1 MRYEDDYDELEY
13 SGQKGSRTKSSSG
26 KSRSSKSSASSSRNA
41 GSSRTAS
48 RSTDPSR
55 NTGASRKAGASR
67 TADSSKKSGSAKKRS
82 AQYDS
87 YSEAELKTAERKRQ
101 KRAAQQKK
109 AKKKRRRLIAI
120 VAVEAIL
127 LTVILAFIWVISK
140 YDTIQ
145 KPNWG
150 KMDILKNTEI
160 AEEVV
165 QEMKTGY
172 TDIMVF
178 GVDEGGELDGGSGA
192 DVNILVHINNATG
205 EIQLVSF
212 YRDLYLN
219 TGGSTFHKLTDI
231 YRSDGAQGALGAMNM
246 NMDLHLEQFV
256 TVNWATVAEVINL
269 LGGIDIDVPEV
280 MMSQINGYITATVQ
294 KTGIGSTQLTH
305 SGYQHLDGIQAVAF
319 CRIRKINVPGY
330 SIGDYGRTERQRE
343 VIGLLMQ
350 KVKECDPNRLLDI
363 IDLILPNTFTNIELK
378 DILGM
383 AANVLS
389 YDIVDTKGF
398 PFNQTGSDI
407 ASSIVNSLDMVTD
420 IKDLHTY
427 LYGDSDG
434 YEVSSYARDIV
445 SKLYSIPGVIHN

>member
-269 LGGIDIDVPEV
+269 LGGIDID
-280 MMSQINGYITATVQ
+280 GYITATVQ